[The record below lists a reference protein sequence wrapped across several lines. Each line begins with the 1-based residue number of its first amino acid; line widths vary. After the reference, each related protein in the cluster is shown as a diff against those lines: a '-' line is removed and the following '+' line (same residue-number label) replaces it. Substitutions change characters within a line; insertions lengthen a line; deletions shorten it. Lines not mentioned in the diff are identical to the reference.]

1 MSFELQRLM
10 QLVESAQ
17 NHGAKATEIYV
28 DEYTGLH
35 AEVSRGRVVKQEDE
49 GTRILIRVF
58 LDGGRQGEVEGDPG
72 SAVALIEQ
80 ALRAAEA
87 ASPDPIGGPVGRLPM
102 VTRGLGIDD
111 RRYPALTVADRVDV
125 IASAERG
132 ARGVD
137 RSVQTRGFR
146 YSDRRIRRVFVSNS
160 DVVAEE
166 WSTDFHAAGVVTV
179 GAVTIKEQIESRSFA
194 SISSLP
200 FGAVLAKRAVAL
212 QGPKIKLDGPT
223 RVMMPPRVTGALFA
237 RLAGAFRV
245 DLISSGES
253 LFSVAHAANVPAF
266 DTRVH
271 LIDDAAA
278 PGGTRTYSF
287 DQQGVPPVALALLL
301 EGVPEGEY
309 VDLRTARE
317 LDRRP
322 SGHWWDGEIRSSNL
336 MLRSGTRSMSA
347 LLSEH
352 SETPTLML
360 DHVVGLDRLDL
371 ATGDFSCTGSG
382 FLRLGNERT
391 EGVVRN
397 ARLSG
402 NIIEVLK
409 QVVDIASDTD
419 RVGHVDA
426 PGLLLDGVQVKS

>member
-28 DEYTGLH
+28 DETSGLD
-35 AEVSRGRVVKQEDE
+35 AEVSRGRVVREEVE
-49 GTRILIRVF
+49 GSRMLVRVF
-58 LDGGRQGEVEGDPG
+58 LDGGRQGEAEGDPARA
-72 SAVALIEQ
+72 AVHIEQ
-80 ALRAAEA
+80 ALRQADAATG
-87 ASPDPIGGPVGRLPM
+87 DPLSGPVGRLPM
-102 VTRGLGIDD
+102 ITRGLGIDD
-111 RRYPALTVADRVDV
+111 RRYPSLTLSDRVDV

-132 ARGVD
+132 ARAAD

-146 YSDRRIRRVFVSNS
+146 YADRRTRRVFVSSS

-166 WSTDFHAAGVVTV
+166 WSTDFHAEGVVAV
-179 GAVTIKEQIESRSFA
+179 ADVTIAEQIDSRSFA

-200 FGAVLAKRAVAL
+200 FGAVLARRALSL
-212 QGPKIKLDGPT
+212 QGPTVALDGPT

-237 RLAGAFRV
+237 QLAEAFRV
-245 DLISSGES
+245 DMIAAGRSM
-253 LFSVAHAANVPAF
+253 FSAAHAAGIPAV
-266 DTRVH
+266 DTRIH
-271 LIDDAAA
+271 LIDDAGA

-287 DQQGVPPVALALLL
+287 DQQGVPPIALALLL

-309 VDLRTARE
+309 VDLRTARD

-322 SGHWWDGEIRSSNL
+322 SGHWWGGAIRSSNL

-360 DHVVGLDRLDL
+360 DHVTGLGDLDI
-371 ATGDFSCTGSG
+371 ATGDFTCTGSG
-382 FLRLGNERT
+382 FLRLGNDRT

-402 NIIEVLK
+402 NLLEVLH
-409 QVVDIASDTD
+409 QLVDIASDTD

-426 PGLLLDGVQVKS
+426 PGLLLDGIVVQG